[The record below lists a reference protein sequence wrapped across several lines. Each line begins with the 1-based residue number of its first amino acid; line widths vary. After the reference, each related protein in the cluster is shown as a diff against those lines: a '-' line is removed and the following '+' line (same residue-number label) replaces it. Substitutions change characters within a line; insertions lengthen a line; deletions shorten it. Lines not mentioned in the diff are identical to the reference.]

1 MTHKTA
7 YEYTVCVE
15 FKCVHFQSSRRE
27 LQPINFG
34 HYRTRPRF
42 SVCNY
47 AMEYSQLLPVLSVND
62 TYMRSEE
69 RRREREVILLG
80 RVKSEGNSTNQFW
93 SISEATKIFGL

>member
-1 MTHKTA
+1 MTLTWDTA
-7 YEYTVCVE
+7 YAKIGDMYFSCGEL
-15 FKCVHFQSSRRE
+15 SRRE

-62 TYMRSEE
+62 TYMGYRI
-69 RRREREVILLG
+69 RKNWRYVFFLRG
-80 RVKSEGNSTNQFW
+80 VKPAGTSTNQFW
-93 SISEATKIFGL
+93 SLSDATKIFGL